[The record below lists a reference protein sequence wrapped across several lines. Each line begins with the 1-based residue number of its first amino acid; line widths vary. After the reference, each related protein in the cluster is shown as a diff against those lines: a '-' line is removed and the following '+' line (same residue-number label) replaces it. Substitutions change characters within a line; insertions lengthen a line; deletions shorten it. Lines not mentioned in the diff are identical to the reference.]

1 MLARILVLRRSKT
14 QIILTTQKTQTMV
27 SHPSS
32 TGVSY
37 KYEHLKDIGRDA
49 NGKDG
54 LENPHIRGKASGN
67 CLQQSRRMQK
77 PYWGQIS
84 KMAPANGQLR

>member
-1 MLARILVLRRSKT
+1 MLACILVLRRSKT

-37 KYEHLKDIGRDA
+37 RYEHLKDIGRDT